1 MKTFGPNMKNIS
13 KILKTT
19 GFFLIFPGRV
29 AAPATKLPGCAPKVL
44 LPTRIIVACYHIA
57 DFCKK
62 TWRIRISSGDKEDE
76 MIPITVTIVERSS
89 HCRMK
94 EMI

>member
-1 MKTFGPNMKNIS
+1 MKNIS
-13 KILKTT
+13 KILKNYR
-19 GFFLIFPGRV
+19 FFFNIPGAGGR
-29 AAPATKLPGCAPKVL
+29 PCNPLPGSAPKVL

-62 TWRIRISSGDKEDE
+62 TWRIRISNGDKENE
-76 MIPITVTIVERSS
+76 MIPITVTVVERSS

-94 EMI
+94 EMIE